1 VSIFVDTSVWF
12 AAAAKGDR
20 SNEVAKSVLQSVPD
34 HVTTDHVLIETWLL
48 LNSRFGRDPA
58 EVFWER
64 IRSSSVHIEPVTS
77 VDLEAAWTIGSSF
90 PKRDFSLIDRT
101 SLAVMHRL
109 GIVAVATFDDAFAA
123 FRYGR
128 ARDKALEIIRSGHS
142 TAFQRLSEAIIH
154 RMPVTLTYEGRQRQ
168 VYPHIL
174 GHAGREERALAFEYD
189 GSKSS
194 KRQGQWCCLR
204 LSEID
209 DKDIQLQDGPWRTGK
224 YPSTTQ
230 RCVDKLYLDA
240 DECVPNQP
248 GRRFHQNSRPAAG

>member
-1 VSIFVDTSVWF
+1 VSVFVDTSVWF

-20 SNEVAKSVLQSVPD
+20 NNELAKSILQSVPD

-48 LNSRFGRDPA
+48 LNSRFGRNPA

-64 IRSSSVHIEPVTS
+64 IRSSSVHIEPVTP

-90 PKRDFSLIDRT
+90 PKQDFSLIDRT
-101 SLAVMHRL
+101 SLAVMERT
-109 GIVAVATFDDAFAA
+109 GITKAATFDDDFQA

-128 ARDKALEIIRSGHS
+128 RRDKALEIIRSGHS
-142 TAFQRLSEAIIH
+142 AAFKLLSEAIIN
-154 RMPVTLTYEGRQRQ
+154 RRPVTLTYEGSQRQ
-168 VYPHIL
+168 VYPHVL

-189 GSKSS
+189 GSKRSNR
-194 KRQGQWCCLR
+194 KGEWCCLR
-204 LSEID
+204 LSEIN

-230 RCVDKLYLDA
+230 RCVDKIYLDA
-240 DECVPNQP
+240 DERVPNQP
-248 GRRFHQNSRPAAG
+248 GRRFHQNSRRPAG

>member
-1 VSIFVDTSVWF
+1 MSIFVDTSVWF

-64 IRSSSVHIEPVTS
+64 IRSSSVHIEPVTP

-90 PKRDFSLIDRT
+90 PKRDFSLIYRT
-101 SLAVMHRL
+101 SLAVMQRL
-109 GIVAVATFDDAFAA
+109 GTVAVATFDDAFAA

-128 ARDKALEIIRSGHS
+128 RRDKALEIIRSGHS
-142 TAFQRLSEAIIH
+142 AAFKLLSEAIVNH
-154 RMPVTLTYEGRQRQ
+154 RPVKLAYEGRQRQ

-189 GSKSS
+189 GSKRG
-194 KRQGQWCCLR
+194 KRQGEWCCLR
-204 LSEID
+204 LSEIN

-230 RCVDKLYLDA
+230 RCVDKIYLDA
-240 DECVPNQP
+240 DERVPNQP
-248 GRRFHQNSRPAAG
+248 GRR